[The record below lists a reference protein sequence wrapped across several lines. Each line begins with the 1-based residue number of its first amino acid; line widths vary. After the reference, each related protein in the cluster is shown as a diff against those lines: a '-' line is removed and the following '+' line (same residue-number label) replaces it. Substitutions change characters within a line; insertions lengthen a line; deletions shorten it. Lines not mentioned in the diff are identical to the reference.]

1 MSAGAGRETRGC
13 ATFEGNVG
21 ASEGVARGVGP
32 LGTHRSREGNGTMS
46 VAGSD
51 DMCIALRKMA
61 ITSCWTAVG
70 RGRSRPIRK
79 NVIGHAIPVR
89 ILGEQIRERNGF
101 VGVRSAL
108 ALVHQKAR
116 EHGFGIFLD
125 PLLEERGDLLAEIGG
140 VAEAREFEALKRV
153 ARSGKQE
160 FPRELGFMNGHG
172 DLLRMIQEE

>member
-1 MSAGAGRETRGC
+1 MSAGARGETRGC
-13 ATFEGNVG
+13 ETLEGNVG
-21 ASEGVARGVGP
+21 TSEGFARRVGP
-32 LGTHRSREGNGTMS
+32 PGTLPSSEGKGTVS
-46 VAGSD
+46 VAGSGD
-51 DMCIALRKMA
+51 VCLALRKMA

-79 NVIGHAIPVR
+79 NIIGHSICF
-89 ILGEQIRERNGF
+89 LGKQIRESCGF

-108 ALVHQKAR
+108 ALVHQQAR

-125 PLLEERGDLLAEIGG
+125 PLLEERGDLLTEIGG
-140 VAEAREFEALKRV
+140 MAKAREFEALKRV

-160 FPRELGFMNGHG
+160 LPGQLGFVNGHG